1 MKDEIK
7 RFRERRDARIKA
19 KRADEE
25 WITMH
30 GTHVLIDDDG
40 QVSKGPETLKSVVKS
55 GGGYKSRAE
64 RKYGSNAKYAKALS
78 NGWNQRN
85 QPSAG
90 KYIETLEKTR
100 SKYDPKSQ
108 EHGEFKYK
116 KEKRPWEAKEEKVE
130 FVEPEGGRGSL
141 NEKLYPRKMGG
152 KTGAEEA
159 REKMIDRNR
168 PSAGEY
174 IETLEKA
181 GFGKG
186 EPEKSE
192 QRTAPR
198 TRGEIMQANKKMY
211 EKAKSDI
218 GGMKPGIE
226 RDVTEKL
233 ILPWI
238 KGNNW
243 MGGLPDRKHQQIV
256 SKMPYKFEDIQKEF
270 DRQTSKYMA

>member
-30 GTHVLIDDDG
+30 GTHVLIDDEG

-116 KEKRPWEAKEEKVE
+116 KEKRP
-130 FVEPEGGRGSL
+130 
-141 NEKLYPRKMGG
+141 
-152 KTGAEEA
+152 GAEEA

>member
-30 GTHVLIDDDG
+30 GTHVLIDDEG

-90 KYIETLEKTR
+90 K
-100 SKYDPKSQ
+100 
-108 EHGEFKYK
+108 
-116 KEKRPWEAKEEKVE
+116 
-130 FVEPEGGRGSL
+130 
-141 NEKLYPRKMGG
+141 
-152 KTGAEEA
+152 
-159 REKMIDRNR
+159 
-168 PSAGEY
+168 Y

>member
-1 MKDEIK
+1 MESVRKLALFYYAHRGRNMKDEIK

-30 GTHVLIDDDG
+30 GTHVLIDDEG

-85 QPSAG
+85 KPDTNKPSAG
-90 KYIETLEKTR
+90 K
-100 SKYDPKSQ
+100 
-108 EHGEFKYK
+108 
-116 KEKRPWEAKEEKVE
+116 
-130 FVEPEGGRGSL
+130 
-141 NEKLYPRKMGG
+141 
-152 KTGAEEA
+152 
-159 REKMIDRNR
+159 
-168 PSAGEY
+168 Y